1 MEGKHKHFAKLIHLS
16 QEEVYYLKI
25 EAERQ
30 RTTIKGLIENLVA
43 QYIKEVAAK
52 EQASALP
59 LDRIVNLSLEKI
71 EAKLKEA
78 SEDMEKPRKLD
89 LEPQSVHEETVNMWR
104 DYDRERLG
112 TYVEEL
118 ERLKQEIA
126 EQKAN
131 APQSE
136 EPQNEDSP
144 AEEVPAVKKAY
155 RVRVRH
161 RTDWDLSPTVCV
173 AGRVYTRKPVPVYE
187 GVKQLQA
194 YVRDSA
200 VNRILG
206 VSNSWYSGKCG
217 HHSGYPG
224 GFYPEDVDS
233 VNGAIHALGQEIL
246 RYRLAPEDTREEV
259 TLKLRAL
266 GHIYPA
272 TELYMVHFGKTQS
285 WWHNKL
291 GTYGNG
297 FSLEERAYIN
307 ATIEEAAYALCVTQL
322 VL

>member
-1 MEGKHKHFAKLIHLS
+1 MEEKHKRLAKLIHFS

-30 RTTIKGLIENLVA
+30 RTTVKGLVESLVA
-43 QYIKEVAAK
+43 KYAKEVAEK
-52 EQASALP
+52 EQALALP
-59 LDRIVNLSLEKI
+59 PEEPEA
-71 EAKLKEA
+71 EAKEA
-78 SEDMEKPRKLD
+78 PMKMDKMEPIGP
-89 LEPQSVHEETVNMWR
+89 EPQAVREETKTTWR
-104 DYDRERLG
+104 DYERERLG

-118 ERLKQEIA
+118 ERLKRELA
-126 EQKAN
+126 EQKA
-131 APQSE
+131 AEPQPEPQS
-136 EPQNEDSP
+136 
-144 AEEVPAVKKAY
+144 AEEPAVKKAY
-155 RVRVRH
+155 RCRIRH

-173 AGRVYTRKPVPVYE
+173 AGRMYTRKPVPVYE

-206 VSNSWYSGKCG
+206 VSNNWYAGKS
-217 HHSGYPG
+217 HRHAGYPG

-246 RYRLAPEDTREEV
+246 QYRLSREDTREEV
-259 TLKLRAL
+259 TQKLRAL

-272 TELYMVHFGKTQS
+272 TEFYVVRFGKDQS

-291 GTYGNG
+291 GTYGSG

-322 VL
+322 IL

>member
-1 MEGKHKHFAKLIHLS
+1 MEEKHKRLAKLIHLS

-89 LEPQSVHEETVNMWR
+89 LKPQSVHEETVNMWR

-118 ERLKQEIA
+118 ERLKRELA
-126 EQKAN
+126 EQKA
-131 APQSE
+131 A
-136 EPQNEDSP
+136 EPQPEPQPKTEED
-144 AEEVPAVKKAY
+144 PAVKKVY
-155 RVRVRH
+155 RGRVKH

-173 AGRVYTRKPVPVYE
+173 AGRMYTRKTVPVYE

-206 VSNSWYSGKCG
+206 MNGSWYAGKCNRRG
-217 HHSGYPG
+217 GYAS

-233 VNGAIHALGQEIL
+233 VNGAIHALGQVVL
-246 RYRLAPEDTREEV
+246 QYRIEPEDARAVITE
-259 TLKLRAL
+259 KMRAL
-266 GHIYPA
+266 GRIFPA
-272 TELYMVHFGKTQS
+272 PELYAVRFGKDQT
-285 WWHNKL
+285 WWYNKL